1 MELPFVVHPIFVHF
15 PIAFYLLE
23 LILLFFWLVKKEEYY
38 FNFALFAFRIGYSS
52 MIIAMIAGFIDTDGF
67 EHIQG
72 RVRTHFISALTVFTL
87 YTLRAFFWRFGRKD
101 ERHYR
106 LTHLLLAA
114 AGNILVALT
123 GYFGGMLVYS

>member
-87 YTLRAFFWRFGRKD
+87 YTLRAFFCLPLLPPHFVDLKFKASN
-101 ERHYR
+101 
-106 LTHLLLAA
+106 LKFSPFHLLSL
-114 AGNILVALT
+114 NVFL
-123 GYFGGMLVYS
+123 FF